1 VSAAPGGVRLPAD
14 QRRRQLLEVAR
25 GVFAQHGFHATS
37 MDVIAERAGVTKPV
51 LYQHFPSKREL
62 YVELLHDT
70 GARMLSALSLAA
82 TTATSGRERLESALE
97 AYFRFAVEQRASFR
111 LLFSASI
118 RSDPEFATIVEGV
131 VREAAH
137 VTASL
142 IEIPTSEAHLRVLGD
157 AVVGMAEAV
166 GRRAVTDEAAEGD
179 AQRLARWVSELA
191 WFGLRGVR
199 ADETG
204 RAP

>member
-1 VSAAPGGVRLPAD
+1 MSAAPGGVRLPAD

-25 GVFAQHGFHATS
+25 DVFAQHGFHATS

-70 GARMLSALSLAA
+70 GVQMIAALRTAA
-82 TTATSGRERLESALE
+82 TSATSGRERLESALE
-97 AYFRFAVEQRASFR
+97 AYFRFAVEQRTSFR

-131 VREAAH
+131 VREASK
-137 VTASL
+137 VTADL
-142 IEIPTSEAHLRVLGD
+142 IEIPTSEVHLRVLGD

-166 GRRAVTDEAAEGD
+166 GRRAVTGDGATDE

-199 ADETG
+199 ADRT
-204 RAP
+204 